1 METEIH
7 DEVLLAPSI
16 MINIGTNVGPFKNP
30 HDQYANTGSF
40 YTYQG
45 THHTNNVQQFG
56 AKGDVQIRRSPDGFL
71 VVPERLLIGSKTI
84 KEFIGERKPS

>member
-1 METEIH
+1 M
-7 DEVLLAPSI
+7 LAPY
-16 MINIGTNVGPFKNP
+16 MY
-30 HDQYANTGSF
+30 DQYGVSF

-71 VVPERLLIGSKTI
+71 VVPEHLLFGSKTFAE
-84 KEFIGERKPS
+84 KTQEFIGERKPS